1 MVRIKFCGL
10 TDKHSAKTAVEAGAD
25 AIGFVFAASK
35 REVTPEQAKEIIESL
50 PPYVSTV
57 GVFVDET
64 LDRINEIAEYCQLDM
79 LQLHGSETPEY
90 CHHIKRPAVKAIK
103 VRKASDLDQAAAYKQ
118 VVRGLLLDA
127 YVEGASGGTGHTFPW
142 EYAAKAR
149 GMDPIVLAGGL
160 RADNVEEAII
170 KISPFAVDVSSGI
183 ESDGVK
189 DPRKMIEFVQ
199 RVRNVSIFAQS

>member
-10 TDKHSAKTAVEAGAD
+10 TDKYSAMAAVEAGAD
-25 AIGFVFAASK
+25 SIGCVFAASK
-35 REVTPEQAKEIIESL
+35 RKVTPEQAKEIIESL

-64 LDRINEIAEYCQLDM
+64 LDRINEIAEYCQLDL

-90 CHHIKRPAVKAIK
+90 CRQIKRPVVKTIK

-118 VVRGLLLDA
+118 VVRGFLLDA

-142 EYAAKAR
+142 EHVAKAQ
-149 GMDPIVLAGGL
+149 GMSPIILAGGL
-160 RADNVEEAII
+160 RADNVKEAIF
-170 KISPFAVDVSSGI
+170 KTRPYAVDVSSGI
-183 ESDGVK
+183 ETDGFK

-199 RVRNVSIFAQS
+199 RVRNVSFFAQS